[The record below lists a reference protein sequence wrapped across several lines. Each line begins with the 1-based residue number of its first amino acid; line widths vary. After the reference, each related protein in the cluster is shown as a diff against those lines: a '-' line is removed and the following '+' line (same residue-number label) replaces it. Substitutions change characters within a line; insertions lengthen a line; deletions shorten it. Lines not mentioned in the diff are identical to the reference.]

1 MGDDPTLKEG
11 KNIIHF
17 TLIYC
22 MGRYIRLSKVKDL
35 ISLKTLLWSYLCVN
49 VIICILNYSLF
60 GSVLQQIMFKLSFFY
75 NSPFLILNAI
85 ILFLIFIKMK
95 IHSKVIS
102 RIAKCTFSIYL
113 IHSNIYIGNII
124 WNLSYPHTG
133 ISSCVI
139 LGLMM
144 FTLCIFIDLILNR
157 VYGSIADILYCKIN
171 TISNVKRIYFKQ

>member
-1 MGDDPTLKEG
+1 MEG
-11 KNIIHF
+11 KNIVHF

-22 MGRYIRLSKVKDL
+22 IGRYIRLSKVKDK
-35 ISLKTLLWSYLCVN
+35 ISFKILLWSYLCFN

-60 GSVLQQIMFKLSFFY
+60 GSVIQQKIFLLSYFY
-75 NSPFLILNAI
+75 NSPFLILNAML
-85 ILFLIFIKMK
+85 LFLIFIKMK
-95 IHSKVIS
+95 IHSKVIG
-102 RIAKCTFSIYL
+102 RVAKCTFSIYL

-144 FTLCIFIDLILNR
+144 FTLCIFIDIILNR
-157 VYGSIADILYCKIN
+157 VYSYISDILYCKIN